1 MQNGKKK
8 PLVVLPTGCHALGE
22 KVLMSDGTVRAVE
35 NVNVGDYLM
44 GDDGEPRTVLHKSSG
59 TAELYQIIPIKGDP
73 FIVTGDHKL
82 TLVQIG
88 DINRQQKAEA
98 NGKFI
103 KDVRVSD
110 WLTWKKSTK
119 HVHKLM
125 RSDAIE
131 SFGNNKPLPLSPY
144 VLGVLLG
151 DGGLKNNI
159 KVTNSDFEIINK
171 IDEELSRLGSWLERD
186 TSDASATYNIKSGVL
201 GCKGSELHKILLGL
215 GVRYCG
221 AGDKEI
227 PFDYKTADKK
237 NRLQILAGILDTDGH
252 MSHSGYDFISKSE
265 QLSNDVV
272 FIARSL
278 GLAAYAKKCRKGING
293 KFEGEYYRVYIS
305 GDCSIIPCCVSR
317 KKAPKRQQ
325 IKNVLH
331 TGFSVKPVGVGE
343 YCGFT
348 VDKNNRYL
356 LDDFT
361 ITHNSGKTVCFAW
374 LAKATQDNNKI
385 VWFLVHRR
393 ELLDQTLETFK
404 KFKIKTESIYI
415 GMVGQVANN
424 ADKFPAPD
432 LIIFDE
438 CFPAGTLIDGKPIES
453 FKVGDIVS
461 SFNHKTKQVES
472 KKVLRVFARQPSD
485 TLIRINKSLVCT
497 PEHPIFIKESEDYV
511 EAKNIEP
518 GTSMLLYLRTET
530 GMVGFGKVEKRPI
543 QEKRKNILFHR
554 VRERVFKNGFK
565 PNDGEDK
572 QEIRIGEN
580 ESKQPNAQ
588 SRFAR
593 EDEANASR
601 NGAQASCS
609 RRERKRFHQASA
621 DSTRRVKRSR
631 FGRRI
636 YSANKITEAEQTQNS
651 NTLQNRHSN
660 TGSEN
665 RNRNRWTQSFRS
677 RKASS
682 RSKEESLPREFRV
695 ESVEILQRGSYD
707 GFESLCPDGYVYN
720 LEVEGNNN
728 YFANDILVH
737 NCHHAAAGTWRK
749 ITDRF
754 PKSWV
759 IGLTAT
765 PCRLDGKPLKD
776 VFDDLVVGVSTYDL
790 IEQGFLSNYK
800 FYSVK
805 TVDLSG
811 IRTKGSDYDMT
822 YASAE
827 LMQRAVYGDVINT
840 YKKHANGLQA
850 ICFCTTVI
858 HSKATA
864 DAFNDAGIKAV
875 HFDGNTSDKKRKEI
889 IAKFR
894 AGEIDILCNVELVG
908 EGFDMPAC
916 DCVIQLR
923 PTQSLTIYLQQVG
936 RALRPREGKTAI
948 ILDHVGNVNRHGL
961 PDDDRTWSLSEKIA
975 ERRQF
980 NKDGTLA
987 VRTCTECFACY
998 PSAFDFCTV
1007 CGAQYQTT
1015 REEIKN
1021 IEFIE
1026 LMEIERKKQEAKEE
1040 RIKNLF
1046 TEKDCK
1052 NYSDFY
1058 QLAKKTNIY
1067 NPRQYA
1073 IGKCQQ
1079 RGYWYPGRR

>member
-186 TSDASATYNIKSGVL
+186 TSDASETYNIKSGVL

-438 CFPAGTLIDGKPIES
+438 A
-453 FKVGDIVS
+453 
-461 SFNHKTKQVES
+461 
-472 KKVLRVFARQPSD
+472 
-485 TLIRINKSLVCT
+485 
-497 PEHPIFIKESEDYV
+497 
-511 EAKNIEP
+511 
-518 GTSMLLYLRTET
+518 
-530 GMVGFGKVEKRPI
+530 
-543 QEKRKNILFHR
+543 
-554 VRERVFKNGFK
+554 
-565 PNDGEDK
+565 
-572 QEIRIGEN
+572 
-580 ESKQPNAQ
+580 
-588 SRFAR
+588 
-593 EDEANASR
+593 
-601 NGAQASCS
+601 
-609 RRERKRFHQASA
+609 
-621 DSTRRVKRSR
+621 
-631 FGRRI
+631 
-636 YSANKITEAEQTQNS
+636 
-651 NTLQNRHSN
+651 
-660 TGSEN
+660 
-665 RNRNRWTQSFRS
+665 
-677 RKASS
+677 
-682 RSKEESLPREFRV
+682 
-695 ESVEILQRGSYD
+695 
-707 GFESLCPDGYVYN
+707 
-720 LEVEGNNN
+720 
-728 YFANDILVH
+728 
-737 NCHHAAAGTWRK
+737 HHAAAGTWRK

-754 PKSWV
+754 PESWV

-894 AGEIDILCNVELVG
+894 ASEIDILCNVELVG

-936 RALRPREGKTAI
+936 RALRPRKGKTAI

-961 PDDDRTWSLSEKIA
+961 PDDDRAWSLSEKIA